1 MESTVGECH
10 SLFCCSSHRADL
22 AGDCRIN
29 RDLQDPR
36 PIIASLFGSS
46 TTSSLPPHILSLYIH
61 NGVKIYASW
70 LSALSQ
76 DWDDSNLD
84 QIRSI
89 SNALEGQLAECAR
102 STDVEL
108 QERAAEL
115 HGLLEIVRRGLDA
128 PRPVVERSQS
138 GEGFEGQK
146 KEEEEAENGFSSST
160 RAAPS
165 SLTMLDSLFFL
176 YELNPVNP
184 KAQGMV
190 TVPEGL
196 DLDATVNPLW
206 GMDKDG
212 LDISD
217 AEEVD
222 DFGRPLRKVVR
233 EEEATTKKK
242 KGKGSTKKGSSKR
255 RGFEEDP
262 EELERVSSLLPSLFS
277 SWLTSDFFLLQQRLD
292 RMERQREDPYYIG
305 GSSTPSYQEE
315 EEEDVDSIPIVKL
328 DLNLPTRRKP
338 TPPPREPTPPP
349 MLVDVDGE
357 MPTFVASSAPRID
370 PLEEK
375 IEAVDPVVE
384 DTPAIETKAEEGAVL
399 KVVKKKKTKDGT
411 TSKTKKKKSSTLTAH

>member
-1 MESTVGECH
+1 
-10 SLFCCSSHRADL
+10 
-22 AGDCRIN
+22 
-29 RDLQDPR
+29 LQDPR

-89 SNALEGQLAECAR
+89 SNALEGQLAESAR

-115 HGLLEIVRRGLDA
+115 HGLLQIVRRGLDA
-128 PRPVVERSQS
+128 PRPMVERSQS
-138 GEGFEGQK
+138 GDGFEDQT
-146 KEEEEAENGFSSST
+146 KEGEDGENGFSAST

-184 KAQGMV
+184 KAQGIV

-196 DLDATVNPLW
+196 DLEATINPLW

-212 LDISD
+212 LDVSD

-222 DFGRPLRKVVR
+222 DFGRPLRRTAR
-233 EEEATTKKK
+233 EEEVTTKKK
-242 KGKGSTKKGSSKR
+242 KGKGTAKKGSSKR
-255 RGFEEDP
+255 RGTDEDP
-262 EELERVSSLLPSLFS
+262 EELERVRSPSF
-277 SWLTSDFFLLQQRLD
+277 
-292 RMERQREDPYYIG
+292 Y
-305 GSSTPSYQEE
+305 
-315 EEEDVDSIPIVKL
+315 
-328 DLNLPTRRKP
+328 LPTLFALTCTRWIYSNVLSVWNDSVKIRTTSEAPRLLRIKKRRRK
-338 TPPPREPTPPP
+338 
-349 MLVDVDGE
+349 
-357 MPTFVASSAPRID
+357 
-370 PLEEK
+370 
-375 IEAVDPVVE
+375 
-384 DTPAIETKAEEGAVL
+384 
-399 KVVKKKKTKDGT
+399 
-411 TSKTKKKKSSTLTAH
+411 TSIRFL